1 MRNETQ
7 HKISSRLK
15 KKEQTIWQRRF
26 WKHLIRDDQDLIRH
40 FGYRNSSEPHPKV
53 ERGFT
58 GKGNEMAQF
67 VAETSIKHGQLA
79 LDKIPF
85 KDNTKVKV
93 VLIPKVELSQMSFEK
108 AQELTRKIKGNL
120 SNDISK
126 EKD

>member
-1 MRNETQ
+1 
-7 HKISSRLK
+7 
-15 KKEQTIWQRRF
+15 
-26 WKHLIRDDQDLIRH
+26 
-40 FGYRNSSEPHPKV
+40 
-53 ERGFT
+53 
-58 GKGNEMAQF
+58 MAQF
-67 VAETSIKHGQLA
+67 VAETSIKHGQLT

-126 EKD
+126 ERG